1 MENVLGLLKVRVVK
15 GRNMAVRDFSSSD
28 PFVVVKLANQTVRTR
43 VVKKNLNPVWDEE
56 LTLSVPDPTP
66 PLKLQVLDKDTLSK
80 DDKMGD
86 AEIDLQ
92 PLVMAVRM
100 QNVVSNS
107 NSKTELRRLVA
118 SKDNCLVKDSCIC
131 YVNGQTVQD
140 VCLRLQNVESGE
152 LELELK
158 WIDLPQ

>member
-66 PLKLQVLDKDTLSK
+66 PLKLQVMDKDRFSK
-80 DDKMGD
+80 DESLGEADL
-86 AEIDLQ
+86 DLQ
-92 PLVMAVRM
+92 PLVAAAAKYEGMNAEKEKQEIERVLASRD
-100 QNVVSNS
+100 NTFTGDSLILL
-107 NSKTELRRLVA
+107 TEGNLIQCA
-118 SKDNCLVKDSCIC
+118 CLKLK
-131 YVNGQTVQD
+131 NA
-140 VCLRLQNVESGE
+140 ESGE
-152 LELELK
+152 IEIELR
-158 WIDLPQ
+158 WVHI